1 MITKLKN
8 ESGVVMIV
16 CLSLL
21 LMLSLIGIA
30 SISTSNTDMDIAG
43 NEFKNTGA
51 FYAAESGLEKAAAA
65 IITNYETNG
74 IPPSP
79 LPSAVLSEMNY
90 TYNYT
95 TTDLGPAV
103 NTQLTTGAYKGLYGS
118 VKTFSINSIGTDAN
132 RVSSVELEMKIS
144 DALIPLFQFAVFYEN
159 DLEIAPGPDMILG
172 GRVHTNSDMYIQ
184 AGSDLYIDSYLT
196 AAGNIHHGVRNDNNG
211 NDVWIKDDND
221 VYQTMKN
228 ANGTMLD
235 SDDPNWV
242 NASLNRWGGR
252 VEDSNHGITQ
262 LDMEVVSDGDPTNLI
277 DRYDNGS
284 NPESM
289 ENQAGLKIING
300 NAYYLQGNG
309 TWANVTA
316 PMISSGAISAG
327 TFYDDRE
334 NKTVFSVDIDMD
346 KINTSPYWPSNGII
360 YCSTDYSS
368 SSIKAVRLTNGQEL
382 AGDLTVAT
390 DNPLYTLGDFNT
402 VNKKPASLMADAI
415 TILSNDWD
423 DANSGLGLSSRI
435 ASNTQ
440 VNASYMT
447 GNTLSYPDG
456 YGYNGGFENLPRFLE
471 NWRGKTFKWR
481 GSAVD
486 LWYSRQANES
496 WGGGYYNPPNRDWA
510 YDPDLQDPSKLPP
523 GTPVV
528 NIVQRKSW
536 TQK

>member
-1 MITKLKN
+1 MINRINN

-65 IITNYETNG
+65 IITNYQANG
-74 IPPSP
+74 TPPNP
-79 LPSAVLSEMNY
+79 LPSEIASEMNY

-118 VKTFSINSIGTDAN
+118 VKTFSINSIGTDTN

-144 DALIPLFQFAVFYEN
+144 DALIPLFQFAVFYEY
-159 DLEIAPGPDMILG
+159 DLEIGPGPPMTLG
-172 GRVHTNSDMYIQ
+172 GRVHTNSDMYLVT
-184 AGSDLYIDSYLT
+184 GSDLYIDSYLT
-196 AAGNIHHGVRNDNNG
+196 AAGNIYHGIGTVVNS

-221 VYQTMKN
+221 VYQSMKN
-228 ANGTMLD
+228 ADGTMLD
-235 SDDPNWV
+235 SDDPDWV
-242 NASLNRWGGR
+242 NTSLNRWGGR

-262 LDMEVVSDGDPTNLI
+262 LDMEVVSNGDPTNLI

-300 NAYYLQGNG
+300 SAFYLQANN
-309 TWANVTA
+309 TWINVTA
-316 PMISSGAISAG
+316 AMISGGILSPGN
-327 TFYDDRE
+327 FYDDRE
-334 NKTVFSVDIDMD
+334 NKSVYSVDIDID
-346 KINTSPYWPSNGII
+346 RLNSSVYLPSNGII
-360 YCSTDYSS
+360 YCSTDHS
-368 SSIKAVRLTNGQEL
+368 SSILRAVRLTNGHEL
-382 AGDLTVAT
+382 ASGLTVAT

-402 VNKKPASLMADAI
+402 VNKKPASLMADAV
-415 TILSNDWD
+415 TILSNNWD
-423 DANSGLGLSSRI
+423 DANSGLGLGTRT

-447 GNTLSYPDG
+447 GNTLTISDG
-456 YGYNGGFENLPRFLE
+456 HSYNGGLENLPRFLE
-471 NWRGKTFKWR
+471 NWSGITFKWR

-486 LWYSRQANES
+486 LWYSRQANSS
-496 WGGGYYNPPNRDWA
+496 WGTGHYRAPNRDWA
-510 YDPDLQDPSKLPP
+510 YDPDLQDPTNLPP